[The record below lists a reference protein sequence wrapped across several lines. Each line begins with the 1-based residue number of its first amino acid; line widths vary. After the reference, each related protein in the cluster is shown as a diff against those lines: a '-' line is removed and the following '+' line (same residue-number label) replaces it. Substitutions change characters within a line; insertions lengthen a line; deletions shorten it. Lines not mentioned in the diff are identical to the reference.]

1 MPAPVAV
8 CSTPRCRSCPE
19 VCASSLPQR
28 TTARQNAREGDMGGQ
43 GGDTTLSP
51 SRNPVLIRVLEK
63 RKKRGDRVALFLAT
77 GGCSAAA
84 CVIHQHLSPSPPQGA
99 ERLRRRCS
107 LRGTGPVPPCP
118 SSPPCPPWRLLSPLL
133 GHGRWQ
139 QVRVIASERPTCC
152 LARNVAGTYD
162 TASLD
167 PALPI
172 PAERSCWVQGPA
184 RVLAGLKTLAAC
196 RSNDYTRAA
205 PSSPLPIPGG
215 SGCWPGPRP
224 GAITAAS
231 TARSD
236 QQWTGNSSR
245 CLRLVFLS
253 RYGSS

>member
-1 MPAPVAV
+1 
-8 CSTPRCRSCPE
+8 
-19 VCASSLPQR
+19 
-28 TTARQNAREGDMGGQ
+28 MGGQ

-77 GGCSAAA
+77 GGCCTAA
-84 CVIHQHLSPSPPQGA
+84 CVIHQHLSPCPPQGA

-167 PALPI
+167 YALPI
-172 PAERSCWVQGPA
+172 PSERPCWVQGPA
-184 RVLAGLKTLAAC
+184 RVLAGLKTQAAG
-196 RSNDYTRAA
+196 RSNDYTRAQIGDYMA
-205 PSSPLPIPGG
+205 LEWSQGPCFHYGLTIWCRPGRSSSLSIPGR
-215 SGCWPGPRP
+215 SSSWTGPRP
-224 GAITAAS
+224 GATTAAS
-231 TARSD
+231 TALSD
-236 QQWTGNSSR
+236 QQRTGDSSR
-245 CLRLVFLS
+245 CLHLALPG